1 MNDSK
6 IFFFTYFNSNFL
18 IQGTVAISSFLKEH
32 PNSHGYIF
40 CDDEFTAGALNDR
53 FKGESLTVQRF
64 NDIPKIEQESKLM
77 ELSRN
82 PIELLISLKPFL
94 FLETLSRLSE
104 GDLLIYID
112 ADLFFYG
119 STKSILA
126 ELGDCDILLSQH
138 MFPQS
143 LLENVK
149 YGQVNA
155 GFILLRKSKASTELL
170 LDWAEKCRDWCK
182 LLLEDGKY
190 ADQLYLDNY
199 LTNVSVHSIANPGL
213 NNGMYYFQEK
223 RRLQLESD
231 MVSIDSFDLICF
243 HFHGIRIT
251 RKYILTGFNRY
262 NLPSKPF
269 RVWKL
274 IYSKY
279 LNEIRKETMYFVR
292 SIGHELMNERVF
304 YVLPQQRFIALKRF
318 RRTFVS
324 NKKFKLL
331 DKFVQN
337 D

>member
-6 IFFFTYFNSNFL
+6 LFFFTYFNSNFL
-18 IQGTVAISSFLKEH
+18 IQGTAAISSFLREH
-32 PNSHGYIF
+32 PNSHGYIY
-40 CDDEFTAGALNDR
+40 CDDKFTASALNER
-53 FKGESLTVQRF
+53 FKGESLTIQLF
-64 NDIPKIEQESKLM
+64 NEIPKIKQESEFM
-77 ELSRN
+77 ELNRDS
-82 PIELLISLKPFL
+82 IELLISLKPFL
-94 FLETLSRLSE
+94 FLETLSQLSE
-104 GDLLIYID
+104 ADLLIYID

-119 STKSILA
+119 SAKLILA
-126 ELGDCDILLSQH
+126 ELGDCDILLTQH
-138 MFPQS
+138 IFPQS

-155 GFILLRKSKASTELL
+155 GLILLRKSKASTDLL
-170 LDWAEKCRDWCK
+170 LDWAAKCRNWCQ
-182 LLLEDGKY
+182 LRLEDGKY

-199 LTNVSVHSIANPGL
+199 LTDVSVNSIANPGL

-231 MVSIDSFDLICF
+231 TVLIDSFNLICF

-262 NLPSKPF
+262 NLPSNPF

-279 LNEIRKETMYFVR
+279 LNEIKKETMYFVGL
-292 SIGHELMNERVF
+292 IGQELMNERVF
-304 YVLPQQRFIALKRF
+304 FDLPKQRFIAVKRF

-324 NKKFKLL
+324 NRRIKLL
-331 DKFVQN
+331 DKLVQN